1 MTARLSQILLC
12 AALLPGLFGG
22 VGGDRVREL
31 ASDAKRGTG
40 HLTAE
45 RESAGDVVV
54 ERAPMEALPFLHR
67 GKCDELPAGVLSAG
81 LRGTMMPL
89 DSALPRGGVQV
100 GATTGAPGFP
110 VEIQHP
116 RLLI

>member
-1 MTARLSQILLC
+1 MTARFSRILLC

-22 VGGDRVREL
+22 LGGDRLRDL
-31 ASDAKRGTG
+31 ASDTKRGTG
-40 HLTAE
+40 QSTVDGKI
-45 RESAGDVVV
+45 AGDVVV

-67 GKCDELPAGVLSAG
+67 AKCDELPTGGLSAG
-81 LRGTMMPL
+81 LRRTMMPL
-89 DSALPRGGVQV
+89 DSALSRGGVQV